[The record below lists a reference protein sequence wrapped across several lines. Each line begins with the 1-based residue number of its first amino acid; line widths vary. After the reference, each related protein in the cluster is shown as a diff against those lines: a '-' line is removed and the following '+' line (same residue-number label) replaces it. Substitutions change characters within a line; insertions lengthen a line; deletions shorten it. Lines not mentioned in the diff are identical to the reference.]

1 MDKMHE
7 IKMRLCEELDQYAQ
21 KSVTRSDLDT
31 IHVLTDT
38 IKNIMK
44 IEGMK
49 TDGYSMD
56 GGWEARGRYS
66 RDGYPMMSRESYG
79 MGHSYGDMGHSYGDD
94 YANADRRGMH
104 YVRGHYSRAEGKRQ
118 ILEDIE
124 ELMRHENELTATER
138 SALERARN
146 VLK

>member
-7 IKMRLCEELDQYAQ
+7 IKMRLCEELDHYAQ

-49 TDGYSMD
+49 TDGYSMGD
-56 GGWEARGRYS
+56 WEARGRYS
-66 RDGYPMMSRESYG
+66 RDGYPMMSRD
-79 MGHSYGDMGHSYGDD
+79 SYGDMGHSYGDE
-94 YANADRRGMH
+94 YAMADRRGMH